1 MEIIKDGIL
10 LNLSE
15 FSLLFSPAKGKP
27 SKDQSLSRALIRA
40 TFAAM
45 QRCNADDGGTCNFDA
60 PALDYKRL
68 GLSKAHAA
76 EIICSVGLRCFEWKP
91 FRYSYLVVTGFQR
104 GQANRRSE
112 MSEAFSESLH
122 ADLIPVTMYYQM
134 D

>member
-15 FSLLFSPAKGKP
+15 FALLFSPAKGKP

-40 TFAAM
+40 SYAAM
-45 QRCNADDGGTCNFDA
+45 QFRDADDGGTCNFDA

-76 EIICSVGLRCFEWKP
+76 EIICSIGLRCFEWRP
-91 FRYSYLVVTGFQR
+91 FRYSYLVITGFQR
-104 GQANRRSE
+104 GQANRRSD
-112 MSEAFSESLH
+112 MAEAFCESLH
-122 ADLIPVTMYYQM
+122 ADLIPATMYLQM

>member
-15 FSLLFSPAKGKP
+15 FALLFSPAGTKP
-27 SKDQSLSRALIRA
+27 SREQSLSRALIRA

-45 QRCNADDGGTCNFDA
+45 ERRDADDGGTCNFDA

-76 EIICSVGLRCFEWKP
+76 EIICSIGLRCFEWRP
-91 FRYSYLVVTGFQR
+91 FRYSYLVITGFQR
-104 GQANRRSE
+104 GQANRRSD
-112 MSEAFSESLH
+112 MAEAFCESLH
-122 ADLIPVTMYYQM
+122 ADLIPATMYLQM